1 MKNLAFKNCKMTNMG
16 MGCCVNYR
24 QNELRRTIDINNY
37 DAVKEMLPQTEA
49 YVGQGFGYFETL
61 QQKNTM
67 ENF

>member
-1 MKNLAFKNCKMTNMG
+1 M
-16 MGCCVNYR
+16 NYR

-37 DAVKEMLPQTEA
+37 DAVKEMLPQTEV